1 MTKSTSLLQKTIETS
16 KPVTPAKAGRVFTI
30 TLKGVPRVD
39 AKMKACLDAAARTP
53 GSSRRDYPQVIAD

>member
-1 MTKSTSLLQKTIETS
+1 MTKSTSLLKKTIETS
-16 KPVTPAKAGRVFTI
+16 KSVTPAKAGRVFTI

-39 AKMKACLDAAARTP
+39 AKMKARLDAAARTP